1 MARISKPGLDYFPLD
16 VNFFQD
22 RKVRRISNRHH
33 AAGIAALTSLLCLIY
48 KEKGFYIAWN
58 QDTLFDI
65 SQEVCCEEEEMQ
77 AIIDDCLSVGL
88 FDTYIYKE
96 YGILTSQAIQEQYHK
111 IITDSRRKYKLP
123 LERFW
128 LIKEG
133 EDGTENNSAEIRNN
147 INSKG
152 TEVYEAESH
161 IVGAEVNA
169 IKTGINITATEVTKT
184 KTGIDTTGTNIHAA
198 GTGINVTKTVT
209 DEAAM
214 KINAA
219 KKREIAA
226 TIPQTKQ
233 ETDTEIE
240 SKSETDTEI
249 KSKPERE
256 RERDKERERQSKTEN
271 EWEKDREQPPVPSN
285 GVFQAA
291 PVAVK
296 GLSLEISSGKR
307 GEENKEERRNEGIDQ
322 KGETRYN
329 GIQYER
335 NQLEEAKH
343 NGTQYE
349 RNQQEE
355 AKHNGTQY
363 ERSQQEEA
371 KHNGTQYER
380 SQQEE
385 APNEST
391 ASGGFS
397 ESLLRLNMDAI
408 GIRNEPTVKAILALA
423 RRRKLG
429 GPCGT
434 LWKVLSSEYR
444 STLLKKNE
452 PGDYILWALNHSAEF
467 EDTYNGILKKRVRG
481 R

>member
-123 LERFW
+123 LEQFW

-198 GTGINVTKTVT
+198 GTGINATKTVT

-249 KSKPERE
+249 KSKPE

-329 GIQYER
+329 GTQYER
-335 NQLEEAKH
+335 NQLEEAKY

-349 RNQQEE
+349 RN
-355 AKHNGTQY
+355 
-363 ERSQQEEA
+363 QQEEA